1 MKYKISIIDR
11 ILRKR
16 QQFDIEDDLRNASR
30 SIPNAF
36 LPLLATT
43 AISMH
48 IQIPNYW
55 EIMASCHTTWKV
67 LTFELCLK
75 EAFSAKS
82 AWNLNA
88 SYRTKKHSGTEP
100 GFRNTRIG
108 FREPPWIR
116 AVNTSNQICFCMNL
130 SVFSALHSLDL
141 ETSTTATET
150 GFWTQVPL
158 YLKSP
163 ERPSIWANFELN
175 QCLKT
180 DKIKI
185 LWTLSQSCLFLVL
198 QDQKPKVLWSFFQN
212 INALCIL
219 IEK

>member
-48 IQIPNYW
+48 IQISNYR

-75 EAFSAKS
+75 EAFCAKS

-88 SYRTKKHSGTEP
+88 SYMTKKHLIPVTKSF
-100 GFRNTRIG
+100 FR
-108 FREPPWIR
+108 
-116 AVNTSNQICFCMNL
+116 MNL

-150 GFWTQVPL
+150 GF
-158 YLKSP
+158 
-163 ERPSIWANFELN
+163 
-175 QCLKT
+175 
-180 DKIKI
+180 
-185 LWTLSQSCLFLVL
+185 
-198 QDQKPKVLWSFFQN
+198 
-212 INALCIL
+212 
-219 IEK
+219 